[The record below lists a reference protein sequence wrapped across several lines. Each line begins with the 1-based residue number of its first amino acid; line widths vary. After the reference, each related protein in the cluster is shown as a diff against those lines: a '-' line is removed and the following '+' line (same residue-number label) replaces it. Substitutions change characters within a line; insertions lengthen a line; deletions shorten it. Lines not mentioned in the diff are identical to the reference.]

1 MAIVEIINVTKSFKD
16 TEVIHNTSFYLKKGK
31 VYGFV
36 GPNGAGKTTI
46 IKMIL
51 GILKPDSGEITIF
64 NQTVEQNSENILS
77 KIGLVLD
84 LHFMVILMLIKIWS

>member
-1 MAIVEIINVTKSFKD
+1 MSIVEIINLTKSFRD

-31 VYGFV
+31 VYVFV

-46 IKMIL
+46 IKIIL

-84 LHFMVILMLIKIWS
+84 LHFMVILMLIKI

>member
-84 LHFMVILMLIKIWS
+84 LHFMVILMLIKI

>member
-1 MAIVEIINVTKSFKD
+1 MAIVEIINLTKSFKD
-16 TEVIHNTSFYLKKGK
+16 IEVIHNTSFYLNKGK

-51 GILKPDSGEITIF
+51 GILKPD
-64 NQTVEQNSENILS
+64 
-77 KIGLVLD
+77 
-84 LHFMVILMLIKIWS
+84 

>member
-1 MAIVEIINVTKSFKD
+1 MAIVEIINLTKSFKD
-16 TEVIHNTSFYLKKGK
+16 IEAIHNTSFYLNKGK

-51 GILKPDSGEITIF
+51 ESLKTDSWKITIF
-64 NQTVEQNSENILS
+64 NQTIEENFENILS
-77 KIGLVLD
+77 RIG
-84 LHFMVILMLIKIWS
+84 

>member
-16 TEVIHNTSFYLKKGK
+16 TDVIHNTSFYLRKGK
-31 VYGFV
+31 VHGFV

-51 GILKPDSGEITIF
+51 GILKPYSGEITIF
-64 NQTVEQNSENILS
+64 NQTV
-77 KIGLVLD
+77 
-84 LHFMVILMLIKIWS
+84 

>member
-31 VYGFV
+31 IYGFV

-84 LHFMVILMLIKIWS
+84 LHFMVILMLIKI

>member
-1 MAIVEIINVTKSFKD
+1 MAIIEIINLTKSFKD

>member
-1 MAIVEIINVTKSFKD
+1 MAIVEIINVTKCFKD

-51 GILKPDSGEITIF
+51 GILKPYSGEITIF
-64 NQTVEQNSENILS
+64 NQTV
-77 KIGLVLD
+77 
-84 LHFMVILMLIKIWS
+84 

>member
-1 MAIVEIINVTKSFKD
+1 M
-16 TEVIHNTSFYLKKGK
+16 HNTSFHLKKGK

-64 NQTVEQNSENILS
+64 NQTVEQNSENILFR
-77 KIGLVLD
+77 IGLV
-84 LHFMVILMLIKIWS
+84 

>member
-1 MAIVEIINVTKSFKD
+1 MAIVEIINLTKSFKD
-16 TEVIHNTSFYLKKGK
+16 IEVIRNTSFYLKKGK

-77 KIGLVLD
+77 RISFGT
-84 LHFMVILMLIKIWS
+84 FILWSS

>member
-1 MAIVEIINVTKSFKD
+1 MAIIEIINLTKSFKD

-84 LHFMVILMLIKIWS
+84 LHFMVILMLIKI

>member
-1 MAIVEIINVTKSFKD
+1 MAIVKIINLTKSFKD
-16 TEVIHNTSFYLKKGK
+16 IEVIHNISFYLNKGK

-51 GILKPDSGEITIF
+51 GILKPDSGKITIF
-64 NQTVEQNSENILS
+64 NQTVEQNSE
-77 KIGLVLD
+77 KISSRIG
-84 LHFMVILMLIKIWS
+84 